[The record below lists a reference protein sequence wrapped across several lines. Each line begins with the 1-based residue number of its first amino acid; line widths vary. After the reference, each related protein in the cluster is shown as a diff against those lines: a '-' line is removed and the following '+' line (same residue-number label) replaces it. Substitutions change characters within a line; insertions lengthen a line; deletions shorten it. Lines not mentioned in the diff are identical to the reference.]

1 MNKLNLIVMGKTG
14 AGKSTLINAILEEDL
29 APTGS
34 GQAVTKVNQVYTKKM
49 LLPLKKTNIHSGHYA
64 MTGKHINMYDTVG
77 LEIDNAI
84 TQKTLLETQ
93 KFIQQAQSS
102 ETADDIT
109 MVWFCVN
116 YRSSRLEPYEIELIK
131 KLSVDYEIP
140 FMIVLTQC
148 YTDEQGE
155 LETQIIK
162 NFPEI
167 QLARVL
173 AKTYKTRAGSVDA
186 HGLTDLLQ
194 RTVFDYDKSK
204 VKILEE
210 KLRLLAQD
218 REKIIDALKDHGTNC
233 IQSYSDKALKIGFVP
248 GGCIPIVHG
257 MCIKMIMDLNRI
269 VGISSTEGFA
279 ADIFANAVVGV
290 IATPFMAVPLLSA
303 AIAYGYVGAVGES
316 YLDSLMCVVERST
329 VGELKNNELMAK
341 RIKAEIKKRK
351 NKGD

>member
-1 MNKLNLIVMGKTG
+1 
-14 AGKSTLINAILEEDL
+14 
-29 APTGS
+29 
-34 GQAVTKVNQVYTKKM
+34 
-49 LLPLKKTNIHSGHYA
+49 
-64 MTGKHINMYDTVG
+64 
-77 LEIDNAI
+77 
-84 TQKTLLETQ
+84 
-93 KFIQQAQSS
+93 
-102 ETADDIT
+102 
-109 MVWFCVN
+109 
-116 YRSSRLEPYEIELIK
+116 
-131 KLSVDYEIP
+131 EIP

-316 YLDSLMCVVERST
+316 YLDSLMCVVERS
-329 VGELKNNELMAK
+329 
-341 RIKAEIKKRK
+341 
-351 NKGD
+351 